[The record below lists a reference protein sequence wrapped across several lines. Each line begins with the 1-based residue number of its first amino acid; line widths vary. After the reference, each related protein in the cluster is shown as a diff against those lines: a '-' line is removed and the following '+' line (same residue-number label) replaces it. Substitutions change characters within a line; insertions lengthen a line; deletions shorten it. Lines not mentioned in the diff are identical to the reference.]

1 MKTTSEIIQLA
12 GTGVKIIINAND
24 FETSEIISIVGSVG
38 LLDSQ
43 ILIKNASSKSKSALL
58 MFLTHYS
65 RKITL
70 EL

>member
-24 FETSEIISIVGSVG
+24 FETSEIISIVGTVG
-38 LLDSQ
+38 LLDSH
-43 ILIKNASSKSKSALL
+43 ILIKNASSKSNSDLL
-58 MFLTHYS
+58 MNLTHYS
-65 RKITL
+65 RNITL